1 MKKLFTL
8 LLLFGLTSVLT
19 AEAQDDFP
27 LQFAYSDGTLIPD
40 GTVLTLDDAEE
51 DIFGDVQIPSGLFVK
66 NTSESE
72 VRGGATYVIKS
83 IPGGTFQTCFPS
95 NCIQQTRPGEYTTQ
109 SDAIT
114 AGELKNMQTEWFPG
128 DKEGTAIVTYQLLTF
143 KQNAITKKW
152 NKDKEGPTVT
162 LTFVYGTSDG
172 IASIQDSKGKVLGES
187 YMDMQGRPVGMPR
200 QGLFVRKT
208 VLSDGTVVTRKV
220 AAK

>member
-8 LLLFGLTSVLT
+8 LLLFGLTCAFT
-19 AEAQDDFP
+19 AKAQDDFP
-27 LQFAYSDGTLIPD
+27 LQFAYSDGTIIPD

-66 NTSESE
+66 NTSGSE
-72 VRGGATYVIKS
+72 VRGGATYVIRS

-95 NCIQQTRPGEYTTQ
+95 NCTQQTRPGEYTTQ
-109 SDAIT
+109 SDVLA

-128 DKEGTAIVTYQLLTF
+128 GKEGTAVITYQLLTF
-143 KQNAITKKW
+143 KQNVITKKW

-162 LTFVYGTSDG
+162 LSFVYGTSDG
-172 IASIQDSKGKVLGES
+172 IATIQDSKGRVQDES
-187 YMDMQGRPVGMPR
+187 YLDMLGRPVGMPR
-200 QGLFVRKT
+200 QGLYVKRT